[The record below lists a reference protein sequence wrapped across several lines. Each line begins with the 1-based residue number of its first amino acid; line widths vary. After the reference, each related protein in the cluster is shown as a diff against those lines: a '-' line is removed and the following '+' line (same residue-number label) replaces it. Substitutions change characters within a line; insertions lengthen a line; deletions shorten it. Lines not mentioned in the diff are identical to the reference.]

1 MKRAKPLLVLG
12 LAGLAGLAGCS
23 AAGDPVTEQGE
34 DFRRLWDVFVP
45 LAIAVVALIWGLVV
59 FAAVR
64 YRRRSDDIPDQQQ
77 YRIKLEILY
86 TGVPLIIVAGLF
98 FLSVGAE
105 DDITRT
111 TDDPDEQITV
121 HGFQWSWQFEYPE
134 HGIVVGAAPGERPL
148 LVLPVGRTTQFD
160 LVADDV
166 IHSFWVPEFLSKR
179 DLVPGIENRID
190 ITPTETGEWVGHC
203 AEFCGLDHWRM
214 NFEVLVVPADVYDRW
229 VAAARQVDDPYAI
242 PRPEDV

>member
-1 MKRAKPLLVLG
+1 MKRVRLVV
-12 LAGLAGLAGCS
+12 AAAMLAGCS
-23 AAGDPVTEQGE
+23 VAGDPVTEQGR
-34 DFRRLWDVFVP
+34 DFRRVWDVFVP
-45 LAIAVVALIWGLVV
+45 IAFGVVALIWGLVIW
-59 FAAVR
+59 AAIR
-64 YRRRSDDIPDQQQ
+64 YRRRTDDDAIPGQHQ
-77 YRIKLEILY
+77 YHVKLEILY
-86 TGVPLIIVAGLF
+86 TAVPLVIVAGLF
-98 FLSVGAE
+98 ALSVGAE
-105 DDITRT
+105 GDITAT
-111 TDDPDEQITV
+111 TGTPDERVTV

-134 HGIVVGAAPGERPL
+134 HGITVGGRPGEPPL

-190 ITPTETGEWVGHC
+190 ITPTDTGEWTGHC

-229 VAAARQVDDPYAI
+229 VAAAGLVDDPYAI
-242 PRPEDV
+242 PRPEGTG